1 MDSNQ
6 QNNSKDQTPPVEY
19 PSRVPD
25 PMPKQNVFE
34 RIAGIFA
41 DAAQRFGKDHV
52 SKHAAGRAH
61 PADASAKR
69 RRLRRIS
76 QASRKRNRPAQHR
89 RKPSRIRHERKA
101 RATETQLH
109 HTTRAGTLTKQT
121 ARFAR
126 KQARKAAA
134 LRRAHKAAKRRKRRI
149 ANRHRRRGKK

>member
-6 QNNSKDQTPPVEY
+6 QNNSKPQTPPVEHTA
-19 PSRVPD
+19 RVPD

-69 RRLRRIS
+69 RRLRSIS
-76 QASRKRNRPAQHR
+76 KASRKRNRPTRHR
-89 RKPSRIRHERKA
+89 RSPGRIRRERKA
-101 RATETQLH
+101 RTADQQAASAEHVAHVQL
-109 HTTRAGTLTKQT
+109 QT
-121 ARFAR
+121 ARAQR
-126 KQARKAAA
+126 KEERRLAAVA
-134 LRRAHKAAKRRKRRI
+134 RAHKAAKRRKRRI
-149 ANRHRRRGKK
+149 ANRHKRRGKD